1 MYGLEKPCTSQSA
14 KFSAPETERAYNYE
28 SDIVLLVQLDLE
40 TRCSSRAR
48 PRVSGT
54 KSSDTVGTR
63 VARLTVQAPRVEV
76 CAVWVDRKL
85 GFVLE
90 HKPDGPE
97 IALEVCG
104 DGGSILH
111 LENRSDV
118 GFSDSGASE
127 NKRDL
132 TASQPFWTSFGLS
145 MGTCKVNSPIM
156 AVFFGI
162 RISN

>member
-1 MYGLEKPCTSQSA
+1 MYGLEKPWTSQSA

-97 IALEVCG
+97 IALEVGG
-104 DGGSILH
+104 DCGSILH

-118 GFSDSGASE
+118 SEGFQIVVQVRTKGILQHRS
-127 NKRDL
+127 
-132 TASQPFWTSFGLS
+132 PFGRALGCQWELA
-145 MGTCKVNSPIM
+145 K
-156 AVFFGI
+156 
-162 RISN
+162 